1 MRYKNKILLAVWLLF
16 YTPSLLALTIDNQ
29 FVLDKK
35 VLSPLISSGQIYDY
49 IQKKPKLA
57 LLPKASLLSFPSRI
71 TAKKQSIYKNFAIS
85 KTQKKDY
92 IYIEIPISLM
102 AQEISISEYKTKH
115 KSNSFVLRFK
125 RLFTKDSLV
134 YLELDIG
141 QKKKFS
147 IQTLDEEA
155 RYFVKHYTSLL
166 FDRED
171 LSDFIQVSGG
181 STYFTSN
188 YPKNQITLN
197 AALLE
202 YLTLQKQANG
212 YILSSKNI
220 YKTYTLLIDPAL
232 PKLECDQ
239 ETLLDEIVI
248 NNEAFTLGKPTTT
261 SQIYAMYLLDKEELF
276 NEFLTGISLA
286 KFRSRKSNNQITLSY
301 SYSTFDVR
309 INLNLPLSLVEE
321 IKYSYLSSFSSF
333 DFRIN
338 DVLFEGYQ
346 DNKSVYSVQKNICL
360 KGNAGRIQ
368 SVINTKNLAEF
379 SKWDLDIDRQTNTIT
394 FTPLFKIAKISPII
408 HAPFLLKK
416 QNKYITDTKIDA
428 ESKMEGEVKY
438 AYAHDNIRF
447 QDKTVVNERTNTNLY
462 FKYPIN
468 ANLTKIL
475 QKTKFIYNSNEVS
488 PVYISDTELKF
499 TTKKANK
506 LALIYYPTGNLE
518 SFRQYFTRYFDCNL
532 PQNLDEETCFNYL
545 FDMEDGMEGFLENL
559 RRSKDYTQIIYR
571 KHHYNEKDKE
581 NLILYNQSNKKY
593 AQATEDQVLG
603 EAHDLYRWNINE
615 ALQYDKTIL
624 TTYGLSNIDLIY
636 FANID
641 LSDRQK
647 LEQLNSAGFNRVFLV
662 NFGNH
667 SAKLENLDKIQLIE
681 HKYNKKM
688 QSGAQEFDIGAFDEI
703 FKQITL
709 HQGK

>member
-147 IQTLDEEA
+147 IHALDEEA
-155 RYFVKHYTSLL
+155 RYFAKHYTSLL

-220 YKTYTLLIDPAL
+220 YKTYILLIDPAL

-261 SQIYAMYLLDKEELF
+261 SQIYAMYLLDREELF